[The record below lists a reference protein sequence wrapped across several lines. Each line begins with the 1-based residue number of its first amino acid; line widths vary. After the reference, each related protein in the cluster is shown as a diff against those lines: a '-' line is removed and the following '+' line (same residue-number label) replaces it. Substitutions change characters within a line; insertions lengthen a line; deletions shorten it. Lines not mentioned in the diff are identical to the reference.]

1 MPAVPRRA
9 LLALG
14 ASAVVTAGLSVS
26 GPSAAGP
33 RGVLRLAAGPEG
45 GPYRTFGQRL
55 AEEVHRAHPGLTVEV
70 LSTPASVRNLR
81 LIGTG
86 GAELGLAL
94 ADSAA
99 DAVAGRAGFARPVAV
114 AALAR
119 LYLNHLHL
127 VVPAGSPVLAMSQ
140 LAGLRV
146 SLGAEESGTS
156 VVAERALAASGVPVE
171 ARLLGT
177 AESVAALRAGELDAF
192 FWSGGVPTPAIAELA
207 ARTPVRL
214 VPLEAVAALLRRAYG
229 PVYESVSIPAGSY
242 RQPAPTPTVGTPSY
256 LLAAAGLDDEVVRAV
271 TEVLFRRRDD
281 LLAPD
286 APGSRL
292 DERYAIGTGS
302 VPLHPGAVAY
312 YRSVY

>member
-9 LLALG
+9 LLLG
-14 ASAVVTAGLSVS
+14 AAAAVTAGCSVS
-26 GPSAAGP
+26 GP
-33 RGVLRLAAGPEG
+33 RGALRLAAGPEG
-45 GPYRTFGQRL
+45 GPYRAFGQRL

-70 LSTPASVRNLR
+70 LATPASVRNLR
-81 LIGTG
+81 LIDTG

-94 ADSAA
+94 ADSAT
-99 DAVAGRAGFARPVAV
+99 DAVAGRGAFARPVAV

-127 VVPAGSPVLAMSQ
+127 VVPAASAVLTVAQ

-156 VVAERALAASGVPVE
+156 VVAERALAAAGVRAAV
-171 ARLLGT
+171 RLLGT

-192 FWSGGVPTPAIAELA
+192 FWSGGVPTPAITELA
-207 ARTPVRL
+207 ERTPVRL
-214 VPLEAVAALLRRAYG
+214 VPLEAAAVELRRAHG

-242 RQPAPTPTVGTPSY
+242 RQPAPTPTVGTPSH
-256 LLAAAGLDDEVVRAV
+256 LLCAAGLDAGVVRAV

-292 DERYAIGTGS
+292 DERYAIGTGA
-302 VPLHPGAVAY
+302 VPLHPGAAAY